1 MVFTIPSLLFALLL
15 AALAYVFGFC
25 VVRKPDLWRVLP
37 RERYLGEAVGVLC
50 LAWSAFHVIPMLEGD
65 LARFQVAVKI
75 VVPVAAV
82 LGFLYLDYLFT
93 RALGG
98 LFMLMASHLLHGAF
112 VVHLPA
118 RPVYST
124 VCYAFGVIG
133 MFLVGSPWRFRDLL
147 KKAAESR
154 PWRRGL
160 LAVLGGSAILFAG
173 FALLG

>member
-1 MVFTIPSLLFALLL
+1 MVFTIPSLLFSLLL
-15 AALAYVFGFC
+15 AALAYVFGFR
-25 VVRKPDLWRVLP
+25 VAQKPDLWRALP
-37 RERYLGEAVGVLC
+37 RERYLGEVVGVLC
-50 LAWSAFHVIPMLEGD
+50 LVWSAAHVIPMLEGD
-65 LARFQVAVKI
+65 LARFRLVIKAIVPAVAL
-75 VVPVAAV
+75 
-82 LGFLYLDYLFT
+82 LGFFYLDYLFT

-112 VVHLPA
+112 VVRLPA

-147 KKAAESR
+147 KRATDSR
-154 PWRRGL
+154 AWRRGL
-160 LAVLGGSAILFAG
+160 LAVLGGSAILFTG

>member
-15 AALAYVFGFC
+15 AAIAYDFGFR
-25 VVRKPDLWRVLP
+25 VAQKPDLWRALP

-50 LAWSAFHVIPMLEGD
+50 LVWSAVHVIPMLEGD
-65 LARFQVAVKI
+65 LARFQPFVKAL
-75 VVPVAAV
+75 VPAGAI
-82 LGFLYLDYLFT
+82 LGFFYLEYLFT

-112 VVHLPA
+112 VVRLPA

-124 VCYAFGVIG
+124 ACYAFGVIG
-133 MFLVGSPWRFRDLL
+133 MFLVGTPWRFRDLL
-147 KKAAESR
+147 QRATDS
-154 PWRRGL
+154 PSWRHGL
-160 LAVLGGSAILFAG
+160 LAALGGSAVLFAG